1 MTEDSRQKLRQHCR
15 HQRQHLSPEEQLS
28 SSSSIA
34 DQFIKTPLFNTLQKF
49 AFYISN
55 AGEVD
60 PHPIFEFA
68 SSAGKQCYLPV
79 LHLNKPGHLNY
90 VAYKAGDTLKKNKFG
105 ILEPH
110 ETDDNVIDPEHL
122 DCVFVPLVAFDKQGN
137 RLGMGKGYYD
147 KTFEFR
153 LNESHKKPLLIGLG
167 YEFQKTE
174 LIEQKEWDVPL
185 DAVITQKHIYNW
197 RVPNELL
204 ADKV

>member
-1 MTEDSRQKLRQHCR
+1 MTQDNRQKLRQHCR
-15 HQRQHLSPEEQLS
+15 QQRLHLSPEAQLS
-28 SSSSIA
+28 SSSAIA
-34 DQFIKTPLFNTLQKF
+34 DHFIKTNLFTASQKF
-49 AFYISN
+49 GFYFSN

-60 PHPIFEFA
+60 PHPILEFA
-68 SSAGKQCYLPV
+68 LSAGKQCYLPV

-110 ETDDNVIDPEHL
+110 ETDENVISPEHL

-153 LNESHKKPLLIGLG
+153 LNESQKKPLLIGLA
-167 YEFQKTE
+167 YEFQSTDK
-174 LIEQKEWDVPL
+174 IEVKDWDVPL
-185 DAVITQKHIYNW
+185 DAVITEEKIYNW
-197 RVPNELL
+197 SVENELL
-204 ADKV
+204 ANKI